1 MSDMNAPLYQTVL
14 GLVALYLMLVGAR
27 VTLQRI
33 GRAMARAGRAFAR
46 KVTDASRSARSWCAT
61 LVAGWKS
68 SLRDWRTH
76 RERKATRRREG
87 RERLLVEAQ
96 RELASV
102 VASQCQELAALRA
115 RLDRNPPDP
124 SAATNMPAA
133 ARSWC

>member
-1 MSDMNAPLYQTVL
+1 MNASLQTIL
-14 GLVALYLMLVGAR
+14 GLIALYLMLVGAR

-33 GRAMARAGRAFAR
+33 GRALAHAGHAIAE
-46 KVTDASRSARSWCAT
+46 KVTGAGRSARSWCAA

-68 SLRDWRTH
+68 SLRDWRAH
-76 RERKATRRREG
+76 RERKTARRREG

-124 SAATNMPAA
+124 SAATSMPAAAA